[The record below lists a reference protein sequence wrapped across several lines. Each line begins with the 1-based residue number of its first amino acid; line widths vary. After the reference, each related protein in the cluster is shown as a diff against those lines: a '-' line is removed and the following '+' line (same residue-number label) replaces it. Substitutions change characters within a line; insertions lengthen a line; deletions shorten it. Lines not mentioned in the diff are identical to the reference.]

1 MPRQYFELKGI
12 SYIEFST
19 EIRCVLLG
27 KSSTVL
33 GIFENV
39 NSKIVQDEERQRRD
53 KMKSSHEAKVE
64 RDKASRQLQLQRAQE
79 RKEKEKKRTQKQERR
94 R

>member
-33 GIFENV
+33 GIFENI
-39 NSKIVQDEERQRRD
+39 NSKVVQDE
-53 KMKSSHEAKVE
+53 
-64 RDKASRQLQLQRAQE
+64 
-79 RKEKEKKRTQKQERR
+79 RKEANAKAGETKMTKATHQL
-94 R
+94 